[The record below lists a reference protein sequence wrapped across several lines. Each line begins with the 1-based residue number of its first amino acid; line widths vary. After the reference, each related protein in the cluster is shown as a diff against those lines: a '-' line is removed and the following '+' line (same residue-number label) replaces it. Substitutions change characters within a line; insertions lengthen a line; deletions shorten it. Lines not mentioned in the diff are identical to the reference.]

1 MIERIEGRIGLMNV
15 VSGQMTSTGA
25 RRKAQWRL
33 DLAEMLREVVVYRE
47 LLYQMTRRDL
57 LLRYKQTIMGVGW
70 AVLMPL
76 TNTAVFS
83 VIFMR
88 IAPLDT
94 GVPYPLFAYTG
105 LAAWNFF
112 AASTRFAVASLTS
125 NPQLVAKVYFPRE
138 VFPFSAVI
146 VSLVD
151 FSVSFVVV
159 AILMTYYGVMPTA
172 TMLFLP
178 VIIAVHV
185 MVTAGCAML
194 LAVGNLFFR
203 DVKYLFEVVIS
214 IAMFATSAVYPVSRI
229 GGSLGTVFAA
239 NPMTIIIDAYRDVLL
254 FGRLPAAS
262 PFAITALVSVVF
274 FMWAWFT
281 FHRAEFKFAENI

>member
-1 MIERIEGRIGLMNV
+1 MPAAT
-15 VSGQMTSTGA
+15 GQLTKTPA
-25 RRKAQWRL
+25 QPHAQWRS
-33 DLAEMLREVVVYRE
+33 DLGEMLREFVVYRE

-57 LLRYKQTIMGVGW
+57 LLRYKQTIMGIGW

-88 IAPLDT
+88 VVALDV

-112 AASTRFAVASLTS
+112 ASSTRFAVNSLTS
-125 NPQLVAKVYFPRE
+125 NPQLVSKVYFPRE

-146 VSLVD
+146 VSLAD
-151 FSVSFVVV
+151 FCVSGVVI
-159 AILMTYYGVMPTA
+159 AALMAYYGVVPGLTA
-172 TMLFLP
+172 LLVP
-178 VIIAVHV
+178 VV
-185 MVTAGCAML
+185 MVVQLLLTAGCALL

-214 IAMFATSAVYPVSRI
+214 ISMFATSAVYPVDKV
-229 GGSLGTVFAA
+229 GGKLGALIAA
-239 NPMTIIIDAYRDVLL
+239 NPITIILDAYRDLL
-254 FGRLPAAS
+254 LYNRLPALG
-262 PFAITALVSVVF
+262 PFAATAVFAVVF
-274 FMWAWFT
+274 FGWAWFV
-281 FHRAEFKFAENI
+281 FHRAEYNFAENL

>member
-1 MIERIEGRIGLMNV
+1 MAV
-15 VSGQMTSTGA
+15 ATGQLS
-25 RRKAQWRL
+25 KAPAKPKALWRT
-33 DLAEMLREVVVYRE
+33 DIAEMLREFIVYRE

-88 IAPLDT
+88 VVALDV
-94 GVPYPLFAYTG
+94 GMPYPLFAYIG
-105 LAAWNFF
+105 LSAWNFF
-112 AASTRFAVASLTS
+112 AASTRFAVNSLTS
-125 NPQLVAKVYFPRE
+125 NPNLVSKVYFPRE

-151 FSVSFVVV
+151 FGVSLVVI
-159 AILMTYYGVMPTA
+159 AILMAYYGIVPAATA
-172 TMLFLP
+172 LLIP
-178 VIIAVHV
+178 LVLVIQVLL
-185 MVTAGCAML
+185 TAGCALL

-203 DVKYLFEVVIS
+203 DVKYLFEVFIS
-214 IAMFATSAVYPVSRI
+214 IAMFATSAVYPAAKV
-229 GGSLGTVFAA
+229 GGILGTLVSS
-239 NPMTIIIDAYRDVLL
+239 NPMTIIFDAYRSLLVL
-254 FGRLPAAS
+254 GQVPPAGPLA
-262 PFAITALVSVVF
+262 ATAVLSVVF
-274 FMWAWFT
+274 FLWAWFV

>member
-1 MIERIEGRIGLMNV
+1 MNA
-15 VSGQMTSTGA
+15 VSGQITTPV
-25 RRKAQWRL
+25 RQKALWRI
-33 DLAEMLREVVVYRE
+33 DLGDMLREFVVYRE

-57 LLRYKQTIMGVGW
+57 LLRYKQTLMGVGW

-94 GVPYPLFAYTG
+94 GMPYPLFAYTG

-112 AASTRFAVASLTS
+112 AASTRFAVGSLTS
-125 NPQLVAKVYFPRE
+125 NPQLVSKVYFPRE

-146 VSLVD
+146 VSLAD
-151 FSVSFVVV
+151 FSVSVIVM

-172 TMLFLP
+172 AVLFVP
-178 VIIAVHV
+178 VILVVHI
-185 MVTAGCAML
+185 MLTAGCALL
-194 LAVGNLFFR
+194 LAVANLFFR

-214 IAMFATSAVYPVSRI
+214 IAMFSTSAVYPVQKI
-229 GGSLGTVFAA
+229 DGWLGAVMAA
-239 NPMTIIIDAYRDVLL
+239 NPMTIVLDGYRDVLL
-254 FGRLPAAS
+254 RGHLPAAG
-262 PFAITALVSVVF
+262 PFAITALLSAVF
-274 FMWAWFT
+274 FMWAWFV
-281 FHRAEFKFAENI
+281 FHRSEFKFAENI

>member
-1 MIERIEGRIGLMNV
+1 MSV
-15 VSGQMTSTGA
+15 ATGQITTQT
-25 RRKAQWRL
+25 RPKPLWL
-33 DLAEMLREVVVYRE
+33 VDLGEMLREFVVYRE

-76 TNTAVFS
+76 TNTALFS

-88 IAPLDT
+88 VVSLDT
-94 GVPYPLFAYTG
+94 GLPYPLFAYMG
-105 LAAWNFF
+105 LASWNFF
-112 AASTRFAVASLTS
+112 AASTRFAVNSLTS
-125 NPQLVAKVYFPRE
+125 NPNLVSKVYFPRE

-151 FSVSFVVV
+151 FAVSAVVI
-159 AILMTYYGVMPTA
+159 AILMAYYGIAPGPTA
-172 TMLFLP
+172 LLLP
-178 VIIAVHV
+178 VVIVVQALF
-185 MVTAGCAML
+185 TAGCCLL

-214 IAMFATSAVYPVSRI
+214 IAMFATSAVYPASKV
-229 GGSLGTVFAA
+229 GGTLGLLIANNPLTV
-239 NPMTIIIDAYRDVLL
+239 MIDAYRDLL
-254 FGRLPAAS
+254 LYGRLPAIG
-262 PFAITALVSVVF
+262 PFAATAVFSVLF

-281 FHRAEFKFAENI
+281 FHRAEYKFAENL

>member
-1 MIERIEGRIGLMNV
+1 MSVATGQLSKTPARQKALWRI
-15 VSGQMTSTGA
+15 
-25 RRKAQWRL
+25 
-33 DLAEMLREVVVYRE
+33 DLAEMLREFVVYRE

-88 IAPLDT
+88 VVALDV
-94 GVPYPLFAYTG
+94 GMPYPLFAYIG
-105 LAAWNFF
+105 LASWNFF
-112 AASTRFAVASLTS
+112 AASTRFAVNSLTS
-125 NPQLVAKVYFPRE
+125 NPNLVAKVYFPRE

-151 FSVSFVVV
+151 FGVSLVVIG
-159 AILMTYYGVMPTA
+159 ILMAYYGIVPSA
-172 TMLFLP
+172 TILLLP
-178 VIIAVHV
+178 LVLIIQVLL
-185 MVTAGCAML
+185 TAGCSLL

-203 DVKYLFEVVIS
+203 DVKYLFEVFIS
-214 IAMFATSAVYPVSRI
+214 IAMFATSAVYPATKV
-229 GGSLGTVFAA
+229 GGTLGLLLSN
-239 NPMTIIIDAYRDVLL
+239 NPMTILFDAYRSLLVL
-254 FGRLPAAS
+254 GQLPAAG
-262 PFAITALVSVVF
+262 PLAVTAVFSAVF
-274 FMWAWFT
+274 FLWAWFT

>member
-1 MIERIEGRIGLMNV
+1 
-15 VSGQMTSTGA
+15 MTSTGV
-25 RRKAQWRL
+25 RRKALWRI
-33 DLAEMLREVVVYRE
+33 DLEEMLREVVVYRE

-88 IAPLDT
+88 IAATPLDT
-94 GVPYPLFAYTG
+94 GGVPYPLFAYTG

-112 AASTRFAVASLTS
+112 AASTRFAVGSLTS
-125 NPQLVAKVYFPRE
+125 NPQLVSKVYFPRE
-138 VFPFSAVI
+138 VFPFSSVI

-151 FSVSFVVV
+151 FSVSFVVI

-172 TMLFLP
+172 TVLFLP
-178 VIIAVHV
+178 VIIAIQV

-229 GGSLGTVFAA
+229 GGTLGMVFAA

-254 FGRLPAAS
+254 FGRLPAAG

-274 FMWAWFT
+274 FLWAWFT

>member
-1 MIERIEGRIGLMNV
+1 MSV
-15 VSGQMTSTGA
+15 ATGQMTST
-25 RRKAQWRL
+25 RTRPKPLWRV
-33 DLAEMLREVVVYRE
+33 DLGEMLREFVVYRE

-76 TNTAVFS
+76 TNTALFS

-88 IAPLDT
+88 VVALDV
-94 GVPYPLFAYTG
+94 GVAYPLFAYLG

-112 AASTRFAVASLTS
+112 AASTRFAVNSLTS
-125 NPQLVAKVYFPRE
+125 NPNLVSKVYFPRE

-151 FSVSFVVV
+151 FGVSAIVIALMMAYFGVTPGPTALLLPVVV
-159 AILMTYYGVMPTA
+159 V
-172 TMLFLP
+172 
-178 VIIAVHV
+178 VHV
-185 MVTAGCAML
+185 MFTAACALL

-214 IAMFATSAVYPVSRI
+214 IAMFATSAVYPASKV
-229 GGSLGTVFAA
+229 GGTLGMLIAN
-239 NPMTIIIDAYRDVLL
+239 NPMTVIIDAYRDLL
-254 FGRLPAAS
+254 LYGTLPPTG
-262 PFAITALVSVVF
+262 PFAATALFSTVF
-274 FMWAWFT
+274 FVWAWFT
-281 FHRAEFKFAENI
+281 FHRAEYKFAENL

>member
-1 MIERIEGRIGLMNV
+1 MNV
-15 VSGQMTSTGA
+15 TSGQVTATGT
-25 RRKAQWRL
+25 RRKALWRM

-57 LLRYKQTIMGVGW
+57 LIRYKQTIMGVGW

-83 VIFMR
+83 VIFMKVV
-88 IAPLDT
+88 ALDV
-94 GVPYPLFAYTG
+94 GVPYPVFAYTG

-112 AASTRFAVASLTS
+112 AASTRFAVSSLTT
-125 NPQLVAKVYFPRE
+125 NPQLVSKVYFPRE

-151 FSVSFVVV
+151 FSVSFIVI
-159 AILMTYYGVMPTA
+159 AILMAYYGIMPTA
-172 TMLFLP
+172 TVLFLP
-178 VIIAVHV
+178 VILLTHV

-194 LAVGNLFFR
+194 LAVANLLFR

-214 IAMFATSAVYPVSRI
+214 IGMFATSAVYPVSRI
-229 GGSLGTVFAA
+229 GGTLGVVFAA
-239 NPMTIIIDAYRDVLL
+239 NPLTIIINAYRDVLL
-254 FGRLPAAS
+254 FGRLPEPG
-262 PFAITALVSVVF
+262 PFAITAVASAVF
-274 FMWAWFT
+274 FMWAWFA
-281 FHRAEFKFAENI
+281 FHRAEFKFAEHI

>member
-1 MIERIEGRIGLMNV
+1 MSV
-15 VSGQMTSTGA
+15 ATTGQITSPRT
-25 RRKAQWRL
+25 RQKALWRV
-33 DLAEMLREVVVYRE
+33 DLAEMLREFVVYRE

-88 IAPLDT
+88 VVVLDV
-94 GVPYPLFAYTG
+94 GMPYPLFAYIG
-105 LAAWNFF
+105 LASWNLF
-112 AASTRFAVASLTS
+112 AASTRFAVNSLTS
-125 NPQLVAKVYFPRE
+125 NPNLVSKVYFPRE

-151 FSVSFVVV
+151 FGVSAVVIG
-159 AILMTYYGVMPTA
+159 ILMTYYGIAPGPA
-172 TMLFLP
+172 ALLLP
-178 VIIAVHV
+178 VVLV
-185 MVTAGCAML
+185 VQVFLTAGCALL

-203 DVKYLFEVVIS
+203 DVKYLFEVFIS
-214 IAMFATSAVYPVSRI
+214 IAMFGTSAVYPASKI
-229 GGSLGTVFAA
+229 GGTLGLLLAN
-239 NPMTIIIDAYRDVLL
+239 NPMTILFDAYRELL
-254 FGRLPAAS
+254 IFGRLPAIG
-262 PFAITALVSVVF
+262 PFLATAAFSVVF
-274 FMWAWFT
+274 FGWAWFT